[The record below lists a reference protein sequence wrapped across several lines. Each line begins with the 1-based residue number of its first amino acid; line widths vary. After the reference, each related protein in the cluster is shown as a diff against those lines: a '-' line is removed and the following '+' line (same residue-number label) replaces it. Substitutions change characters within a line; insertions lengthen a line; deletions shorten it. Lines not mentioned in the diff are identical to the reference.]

1 MLTFAGGMAYQ
12 RPMPPEIRTRNEAIF
27 SQIREDILSGELAPG
42 SRLRFA
48 EMCSRYN
55 TSVGVVREAL
65 TRIAEQGLARSEP
78 QLGFSVVP
86 VSVRDLRELTDLRCD
101 IEGLTLRYAVLG
113 GDLAWEGNIVAAHH
127 RLTRTPARS
136 ADGSGRLS
144 NEWSI
149 AHNQFHNALLDGCP
163 NRRLKS
169 IALSLRD
176 SAEVYRRAAQRRPV
190 AQADQRDVAAEH
202 RELLE
207 AAVNRDAEA
216 AVGALQR
223 HIRATTTYLI
233 EHNSP
238 AFEQGEDEREV
249 RSSA

>member
-1 MLTFAGGMAYQ
+1 
-12 RPMPPEIRTRNEAIF
+12 MPPEMRTRNEAIF

-42 SRLRFA
+42 TRLRFA
-48 EMCSRYN
+48 EMCARYS

-113 GDLAWEGNIVAAHH
+113 GDLAWEAGIVAAHH
-127 RLTRTPARS
+127 RLSRTPTRS
-136 ADGSGRLS
+136 ADGSGKL
-144 NEWSI
+144 NDEWAV
-149 AHNQFHNALLDGCP
+149 AHKQFHNALLEGCP

-190 AQADQRDVAAEH
+190 GQASQRDVAAEH

-207 AAVNRDAEA
+207 AAVNRDVDA
-216 AVGALQR
+216 AVDALQR
-223 HIRATTTYLI
+223 HIRATTRYLL

-238 AFEQGEDEREV
+238 AFEQGEDDRDA

>member
-1 MLTFAGGMAYQ
+1 
-12 RPMPPEIRTRNEAIF
+12 MPPEIRTRNEAIF
-27 SQIREDILSGELAPG
+27 SQIREDILTGELAPG
-42 SRLRFA
+42 TRLRFA
-48 EMCSRYN
+48 EMCARYN

-86 VSVRDLRELTDLRCD
+86 VSIRDLRELTDLRCD

-113 GDLAWEGNIVAAHH
+113 GDLAWESSIVAAHH
-127 RLTRTPARS
+127 LLSRTPTRS
-136 ADGSGRLS
+136 ADGSNTL
-144 NEWSI
+144 NDEWSV
-149 AHNQFHNALLDGCP
+149 AHKNFHEALLEGCP
-163 NRRLKS
+163 NRRLKG

-176 SAEVYRRAAQRRPV
+176 SAEVYRRAAQRRPMG
-190 AQADQRDVAAEH
+190 QTSQRDVAAEH

-207 AAVNRDAEA
+207 AAVNRDADA
-216 AVGALQR
+216 AVDALQR
-223 HIRATTTYLI
+223 HIRATTTYQI

-238 AFEQGEDEREV
+238 AFEQGEDNRSV